1 MIPKNITNRTFRG
14 LKTFDSLKYS
24 AYRIYFLG
32 MIGQWSTFS
41 MEMVA
46 RTYLVY
52 DITGSAAKLGIMS
65 LANAIPTIV
74 FSLVGGAIADRL
86 AKKYLIIIAQ
96 IAMMLASLGY
106 GIAVHTGYLTPAHP
120 ESWWVLVAGS
130 AVLGTITAMSM
141 PARQAIINELV
152 RPEHLMNAVSLGTLG
167 MSLFQLIGPATA
179 GFIIDGFGY
188 AVIFYIMAALNAS
201 GIIFAAFLPRSKPH
215 QSHSHNV
222 ITNIQDGLKYIF
234 SHRTILLILVLFIAS
249 IIMAMP
255 YQMMMPVFAKD
266 ILKVGVS
273 GQGTL
278 MSVAGFGALAAALVL
293 ASLPPKK
300 RGAILLLSNLLL
312 GLGLIVFAFSVSW
325 PLSITMMVFV
335 GIGMTG
341 NNTAGVALMQVYSD
355 PVYLGRVMSVMSMSW
370 GLSGVG
376 AFFAGILTEQISAP
390 WTIGG
395 LAICLAAIYL
405 GVFIFISWLRKLD

>member
-1 MIPKNITNRTFRG
+1 MLPKETTNRPFRG

-32 MIGQWSTFS
+32 MIGQWSTFT

-86 AKKYLIIIAQ
+86 AKKFLIIIAQ
-96 IAMMLASLGY
+96 VAMMLASLGY
-106 GIAVHTGYLTPAHP
+106 GIAVHTGYLTPEHP
-120 ESWWVLVAGS
+120 ESWWILVVGS

-141 PARQAIINELV
+141 PARQAIISELV
-152 RPEHLMNAVSLGTLG
+152 RPEHIMNAVSLGTLG
-167 MSLFQLIGPATA
+167 MSVFQLIGPASA
-179 GFIIDGFGY
+179 GYIIDGFGY
-188 AVIFYIMAALNAS
+188 SAIFYIMAALNAS
-201 GIIFAAFLPRSKPH
+201 GIIFAAFLPRAKPSQVH
-215 QSHSHNV
+215 SQSV
-222 ITNIQDGLKYIF
+222 FRNIQDGLKYIF
-234 SHRTILLILVLFIAS
+234 SHKTILLILVLFIAS
-249 IIMAMP
+249 IVMAMP

-278 MSVAGFGALAAALVL
+278 MSMAGFGALGAALIL
-293 ASLPPKK
+293 ASIPSQK

-312 GLGLIVFAFSVSW
+312 GLGLVVFAFSVSW

-341 NNTAGVALMQVYSD
+341 NNTAGAALMQSYSD

-370 GLSGVG
+370 GLSGIG

-395 LAICLAAIYL
+395 LAICLATISF
-405 GVFIFISWLRKLD
+405 GVFIFVSWLRKLD

>member
-1 MIPKNITNRTFRG
+1 
-14 LKTFDSLKYS
+14 
-24 AYRIYFLG
+24 
-32 MIGQWSTFS
+32 

-65 LANAIPTIV
+65 LANAVPTII

-106 GIAVHTGYLTPAHP
+106 GIAVNVGYLTPAHP
-120 ESWWVLVAGS
+120 ESWWVLVVGS

-141 PARQAIINELV
+141 PARQAIIPELV
-152 RPEHLMNAVSLGTLG
+152 RPEHIMNAVSLGTLG

-179 GFIIDGFGY
+179 GIVIDGFGY
-188 AVIFYIMAALNAS
+188 AAIFYIMAGLNAF
-201 GIIFAAFLPRSKPH
+201 GIIFAALLPRTKPIQVH
-215 QSHSHNV
+215 TQSV
-222 ITNIQDGLKYIF
+222 LANIKDGLKYMF
-234 SHRTILLILVLFIAS
+234 GHRTILLILVLFIAS

-278 MSVAGFGALAAALVL
+278 MSMAGFGALAAALVL
-293 ASLPPKK
+293 ASMPPKK

-312 GLGLIVFAFSVSW
+312 GMGLIVFAFSVSW
-325 PLSITMMVFV
+325 PLSISMMVLV

-341 NNTAGVALMQVYSD
+341 NNTAGAALMQVYSD
-355 PVYLGRVMSVMSMSW
+355 PLYLGRVMSVMSMSW

-395 LAICLAAIYL
+395 LAICLAAISF
-405 GVFIFISWLRKLD
+405 GVFICVSWLRKLD

>member
-1 MIPKNITNRTFRG
+1 MLPKETTNRPIRG

-32 MIGQWSTFS
+32 MVGQWSTFS

-65 LANAIPTIV
+65 LANAVPTIV
-74 FSLVGGAIADRL
+74 FSLIGGAIADRL

-96 IAMMLASLGY
+96 IAMMLVSLSY
-106 GIAVHTGYLTPAHP
+106 GIAVHVGYLTSAHP

-152 RPEHLMNAVSLGTLG
+152 RAEHIMNAVSLGTLG

-179 GFIIDGFGY
+179 GFIIDAYGY
-188 AVIFYIMAALNAS
+188 ATIFYIMAALNAS
-201 GIIFAAFLPRSKPH
+201 GIIFAAFLPRVKPS
-215 QSHSHNV
+215 QTHSYNV
-222 ITNIQDGLKYIF
+222 FTNIKDGLKYIV
-234 SHRTILLILVLFIAS
+234 SHRTILLILILFIAS
-249 IIMAMP
+249 IVMAMP

-278 MSVAGFGALAAALVL
+278 MSVAGLGALGAALIL
-293 ASLPPKK
+293 ASLPSKK

-312 GLGLIVFAFSVSW
+312 GLGLVVFAFSVSW
-325 PLSITMMVFV
+325 PLSLGMMVFV

-341 NNTAGVALMQVYSD
+341 NNTAGAALMQVYSD
-355 PVYLGRVMSVMSMSW
+355 PAYLGRVMSVMSMSW

-376 AFFAGILTEQISAP
+376 AFFAGILIEQISAP

-395 LAICLAAIYL
+395 LAICLAVISFS
-405 GVFIFISWLRKLD
+405 VFIFVSRLRKLD

>member
-1 MIPKNITNRTFRG
+1 
-14 LKTFDSLKYS
+14 
-24 AYRIYFLG
+24 
-32 MIGQWSTFS
+32 
-41 MEMVA
+41 
-46 RTYLVY
+46 
-52 DITGSAAKLGIMS
+52 
-65 LANAIPTIV
+65 LANAVPTIV
-74 FSLVGGAIADRL
+74 FSLIGGAIADRL

-96 IAMMLASLGY
+96 IAMMLVSLSY
-106 GIAVHTGYLTPAHP
+106 GIAVHVGYLTSAHP

-152 RPEHLMNAVSLGTLG
+152 RAEHIMNAVSLGTLG

-179 GFIIDGFGY
+179 GFIIDAYGY
-188 AVIFYIMAALNAS
+188 ATIFYIMAALNAS
-201 GIIFAAFLPRSKPH
+201 GIIFAAFLPRVKPS
-215 QSHSHNV
+215 QTHSYNV
-222 ITNIQDGLKYIF
+222 FTNIKDGLKYIV
-234 SHRTILLILVLFIAS
+234 SHRTILLILILFIAS
-249 IIMAMP
+249 IVMAMP

-278 MSVAGFGALAAALVL
+278 MSVAGLGALGAALIL
-293 ASLPPKK
+293 ASLPSKK

-312 GLGLIVFAFSVSW
+312 GLGLVVFAFSVSW
-325 PLSITMMVFV
+325 PLSLGMMVFV

-341 NNTAGVALMQVYSD
+341 NNTAGAALMQVYSD
-355 PVYLGRVMSVMSMSW
+355 PAYLGRVMSVMSMSW

-376 AFFAGILTEQISAP
+376 AFFAGILIEQISAP

-395 LAICLAAIYL
+395 LAICLAVISFS
-405 GVFIFISWLRKLD
+405 VFIFVSRLRKLD